1 LLFFCVKGSKIFT
14 IIPSL
19 RIPANGVLD
28 LTLVRDSAQFLEKK
42 KPTSIFLYFDS
53 LIERKDKYLVEK
65 SGGGL
70 LVQELYEGRLEEEA
84 RRREED
90 EHHQELRKRI
100 QLREANRLASQSR

>member
-1 LLFFCVKGSKIFT
+1 
-14 IIPSL
+14 
-19 RIPANGVLD
+19 
-28 LTLVRDSAQFLEKK
+28 
-42 KPTSIFLYFDS
+42 
-53 LIERKDKYLVEK
+53 
-65 SGGGL
+65 